1 MAPAFLTK
9 RYLNHTSPVHYGS
22 YFLLLAYFYDLD
34 RYSLA
39 VFKAG
44 VEGVIDDTETLNDTL
59 VQCSLH
65 TDATLA
71 APRHIPSTLQHQHTE
86 H

>member
-1 MAPAFLTK
+1 M
-9 RYLNHTSPVHYGS
+9 PVHYGS
-22 YFLLLAYFYDLD
+22 YFSILAYFYDLD

-44 VEGVIDDTETLNDTL
+44 VEGVIDDTETLYETL
-59 VQCSLH
+59 VQSSLH

-71 APRHIPSTLQHQHTE
+71 APRRILSTLKHQHTG